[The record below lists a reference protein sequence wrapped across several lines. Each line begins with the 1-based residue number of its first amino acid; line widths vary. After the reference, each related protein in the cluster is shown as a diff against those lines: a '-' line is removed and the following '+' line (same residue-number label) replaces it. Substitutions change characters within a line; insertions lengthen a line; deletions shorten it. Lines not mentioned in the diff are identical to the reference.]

1 MENKVSLIVI
11 RHIILPTYHNLEKWI
26 FIMPKE
32 ETAREY
38 VVIVNNQEDLVKT
51 YTKKSQN

>member
-1 MENKVSLIVI
+1 
-11 RHIILPTYHNLEKWI
+11 
-26 FIMPKE
+26 MPKE